1 MKSFFPVFLFLL
13 CLPFAGCG
21 KAIGESQDF
30 VPNEAPVIKS
40 VTALQW
46 KGGTTYAALSDAEK
60 AGLISNMTFKLSIVA
75 EDPENERI
83 TYSYSVQHGT
93 ITPQEVTSEGTSAYF
108 VTDENII
115 AGDKISVT
123 VTATD
128 PVGDSDQYI
137 LEIGT
142 AKPQPVLRAS
152 FSTTADDADET
163 FSLSGSLPLYIS
175 ADCGGQYQFQISATN
190 STTAPA
196 MDYDSFVW
204 NYAVGTTDT
213 VTISSTGEKCR
224 IAAAGT
230 WYVWIVFADD
240 IGQERAKCVTV
251 TAL

>member
-1 MKSFFPVFLFLL
+1 MKIIFPVFLLL
-13 CLPFAGCG
+13 FCLPIGGCG
-21 KAIGESQDF
+21 EAIGDSKNF

-46 KGGTTYAALSDAEK
+46 KGGTDYAALTDAEK
-60 AGLISNMTFKLSIVA
+60 AVLISNMTFKLSIVA
-75 EDPENERI
+75 EDPENEKI

-128 PVGDSDQYI
+128 PVGDSDQYT
-137 LEIGT
+137 LNLGT
-142 AKPQPVLRAS
+142 AKPEPDLSAS
-152 FSTTADDADET
+152 FSMTADDADADL
-163 FSLSGSLPLYIS
+163 SLTGCLPLYIS
-175 ADCGGQYQFQISATN
+175 ADCGGLYQFQISATN

-196 MDYDSFVW
+196 MDYGSFVW
-204 NYAVGTTDT
+204 NYTAGTTDT

-224 IAAAGT
+224 ITSAGT
-230 WYVWIVFADD
+230 WYVWIVFADA
-240 IGQERAKCVTV
+240 IGQEDATCVTV
-251 TAL
+251 IAE